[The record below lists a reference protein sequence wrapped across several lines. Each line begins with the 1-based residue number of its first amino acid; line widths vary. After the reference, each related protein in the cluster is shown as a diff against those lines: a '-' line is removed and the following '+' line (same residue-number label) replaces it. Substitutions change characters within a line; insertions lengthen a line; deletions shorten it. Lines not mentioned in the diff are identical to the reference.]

1 MQIQRKKL
9 STKKRSLNGKFEELY
24 ADKTDSLKRKHR

>member
-9 STKKRSLNGKFEELY
+9 STKKNLNDKFEELY
-24 ADKTDSLKRKHR
+24 TDKTDSLKRKHR